1 MLKKSEIIR
10 EYRDAIENEII
21 ECMVETADTAIR
33 NNSITQ
39 YQVYIWSDGE
49 IEMLFGPEG
58 DNSFLKAKEWEDRE
72 LYYVGTVSGRGVQ
85 EDFNSWAFLYEDAD
99 KEETPV
105 WESVYEDKEEA
116 NDEVIEDYL
125 AYFGGSDWVKET
137 AAGIVDAAI
146 ERAEW
151 EE

>member
-49 IEMLFGPEG
+49 IETLFGPEG
-58 DNSFLKAKEWEDRE
+58 DNSFLRAKEWEDRE

-85 EDFNSWAFLYEDAD
+85 EDFNSWAFLYEDA
-99 KEETPV
+99 
-105 WESVYEDKEEA
+105 DKEEA